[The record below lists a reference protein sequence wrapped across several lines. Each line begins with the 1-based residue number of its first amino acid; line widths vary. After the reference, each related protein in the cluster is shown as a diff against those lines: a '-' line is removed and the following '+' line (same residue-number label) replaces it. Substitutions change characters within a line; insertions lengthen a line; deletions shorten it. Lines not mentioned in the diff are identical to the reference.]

1 MPEYKCECCDFKT
14 IDKGK
19 YLKYNE
25 TIKHLK
31 KMESYVQ
38 LEPVKLEPVKL
49 EPVKQKPVIQE
60 PDLKEKVLKLEQ
72 TIEMLIKRIEFL
84 EKKIKLQNQ
93 PFLCQ

>member
-31 KMESYVQ
+31 KIESYVKQ
-38 LEPVKLEPVKL
+38 
-49 EPVKQKPVIQE
+49 EPVKQEPVIQE
-60 PDLKEKVLKLEQ
+60 P
-72 TIEMLIKRIEFL
+72 
-84 EKKIKLQNQ
+84 
-93 PFLCQ
+93 